1 MPENRVLLLKVYRLI
16 YRVLNLRNKYLTVVM
31 GTIKKLY
38 ITIGLLIL
46 VALNYVVAQSQQQVN
61 VPKDTTDIW
70 IQANEFI
77 RRIPS
82 IETFI
87 DSAISKNPQIKIN
100 GLNVK
105 RKELEI
111 TKAKRNWTKD
121 IISGSS
127 DINYGRFDNLIIAKD
142 LGIDNL
148 NTTTSSQTR
157 YSVGLSLK
165 IPITPFLDKTDIK
178 IAKVDLE
185 QVKAEKQEA
194 INVIRNEVYAKY
206 NILIDCYIRYKILS
220 GDFDTYNIISQQAE
234 KDFYQNQNTITGLL
248 NVKMSTSKA
257 KIELL
262 QARNNLEKAI
272 WDIHELTG
280 IQIQF

>member
-1 MPENRVLLLKVYRLI
+1 MRMVSKFYTIMMMLI
-16 YRVLNLRNKYLTVVM
+16 
-31 GTIKKLY
+31 I
-38 ITIGLLIL
+38 
-46 VALNYVVAQSQQQVN
+46 VASNYVAAQSQVN
-61 VPKDTTDIW
+61 DLNDTTDIW
-70 IQANEFI
+70 EQTTKFV
-77 RRIPS
+77 RKIPS
-82 IETFI
+82 IETLI
-87 DSAISKNPQIKIN
+87 DSAISRNPQIKIN

-105 RKELEI
+105 RRELEI
-111 TKAKRNWTKD
+111 TKTKRNWTKD

-165 IPITPFLDKTDIK
+165 IPITPFFDKTDIK

-185 QVKAEKQEA
+185 QVKEEKQEV
-194 INVIRNEVYAKY
+194 IKVIRNEVYAKY
-206 NILIDCYIRYKILS
+206 NTLINCYTTYKILS
-220 GDFDTYNIISQQAE
+220 GDIDTYAILIQQAE
-234 KDFYQNQNTITGLL
+234 KDFYQNQNTITNLL
-248 NVKMSTSKA
+248 NLKMGISKA

-280 IQIQF
+280 IQIQL